1 MKKIL
6 RYSVLSFL
14 ILSILAITGC
24 KKDDEGNGPD
34 KSSLLTAHVWKFSS
48 ITTSS
53 TDPDVQL
60 AVNLVAA
67 FMTNGTMTYAAGGT
81 YTITMLG
88 QSDSGTW
95 ELSADG
101 KTITVDKGTADETFH
116 TIKTLT
122 ADVLE
127 FSESVVDEDLGTFDI
142 TYKWVK

>member
-1 MKKIL
+1 MKNLL
-6 RYSVLSFL
+6 RYSVLSL
-14 ILSILAITGC
+14 LALSILAITGC

-34 KSSLLTAHVWKFSS
+34 KNSLLTAHVWKFSTL
-48 ITTSS
+48 TTSS

-60 AVNLVAA
+60 IVNLMAA
-67 FMTNGTMTYAAGGT
+67 FLTNSTISYAAGGT

-88 QSDSGTW
+88 ESDSGTW

-101 KTITVDKGTADETFH
+101 KTITVDKGTEDEGVH

-127 FSESVVDEDLGTFDI
+127 FSETVEEEGYDTFEV